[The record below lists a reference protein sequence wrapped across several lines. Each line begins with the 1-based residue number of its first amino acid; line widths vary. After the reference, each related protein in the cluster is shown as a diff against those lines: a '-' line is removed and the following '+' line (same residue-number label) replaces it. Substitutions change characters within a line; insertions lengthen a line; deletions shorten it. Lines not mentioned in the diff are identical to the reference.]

1 MNSIIRST
9 DLTCKVLSPVVAGLV
24 MTYGNLRI
32 SALMVMAWNIIS
44 VFLEYA
50 LLSRIY
56 HKVPRLAVKLDV
68 GMYSII
74 LFRFFYI

>member
-1 MNSIIRST
+1 MNSTIRSI

-32 SALMVMAWNIIS
+32 SALMVTAWNVIS
-44 VFLEYA
+44 VFVEYA

-56 HKVPRLAVKLDV
+56 RKVPRLAVKLNT
-68 GMYSII
+68 GGN
-74 LFRFFYI
+74 